1 VEDAWFEELRFSKT
15 QGDPGKF
22 LPENLSPPLLKEYHT
37 KSSNLQVE
45 ETFLFLM
52 SERAR

>member
-1 VEDAWFEELRFSKT
+1 MLGLKNFFFKT
-15 QGDPGKF
+15 QRDPTKF

-37 KSSNLQVE
+37 KSSNFSGE